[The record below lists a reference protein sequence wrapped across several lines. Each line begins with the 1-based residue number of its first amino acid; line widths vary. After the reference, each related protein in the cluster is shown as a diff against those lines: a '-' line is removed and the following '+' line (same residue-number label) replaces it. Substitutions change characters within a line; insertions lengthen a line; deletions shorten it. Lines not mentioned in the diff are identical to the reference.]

1 LAPARCV
8 RRRARPLAHP
18 RNCSDRAGW
27 VFSKDPREQIHGS
40 EAAGLANVKG
50 LIMIIAL
57 LQFGRVLMVL
67 WIIYA
72 LFQLFAPHVLHQP
85 PNDVVASVNALV
97 AFALGHL
104 MDRALGVLRR
114 RKAAAAV
121 AAADSSSI

>member
-1 LAPARCV
+1 V
-8 RRRARPLAHP
+8 RRGARAPAHP
-18 RNCSDRAGW
+18 RNCSVPAAW
-27 VFSKDPREQIHGS
+27 VFSKDTREQIHGS
-40 EAAGLANVKG
+40 VAVGLANIKG

-57 LQFGRVLMVL
+57 LHIGRVLMVL

-85 PNDVVASVNALV
+85 PNDIVASVNALV

>member
-1 LAPARCV
+1 VGSLAPP
-8 RRRARPLAHP
+8 RA
-18 RNCSDRAGW
+18 RNCSAPAGW
-27 VFSKDPREQIHGS
+27 VFSKDPREQIQGS
-40 EAAGLANVKG
+40 VAAGLANIKG

-57 LQFGRVLMVL
+57 LHIGRVLMVL

-104 MDRALGVLRR
+104 MDRTLGVLRR
-114 RKAAAAV
+114 RKAAAAAV
-121 AAADSSSI
+121 AAADSSSL